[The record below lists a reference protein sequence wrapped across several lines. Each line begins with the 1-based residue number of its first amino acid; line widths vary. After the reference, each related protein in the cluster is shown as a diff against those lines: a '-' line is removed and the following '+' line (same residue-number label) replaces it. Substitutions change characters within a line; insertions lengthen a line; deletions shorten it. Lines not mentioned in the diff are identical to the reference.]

1 MKITAKVIDKH
12 LMPYDISN
20 PFPVRLESRDPLYQ
34 DVLYTCNVPVPESI
48 GNIKA
53 GTVFK
58 NTPIGEIVAS
68 MLGKDDLGSVSIES
82 TLNRI
87 LYGSHDK
94 PNTPGIPPLK
104 PIPKYKVYY
113 GFVAGGPDSD
123 ETTSAADVIKFALEN
138 ESAFAEFGSF
148 EAQLTSDLVR
158 DIHIV
163 NREVN
168 VYGLPVLM
176 IPVSIELPVFI
187 TGLEC
192 TSILKAIEY
201 VEINETQYGIYS
213 AFEYAD
219 TISEYTYKPHK

>member
-12 LMPYDISN
+12 LMPYDVSN

-34 DVLYTCNVPVPESI
+34 DVLYTCEVPVPETI
-48 GNIKA
+48 GNIKV
-53 GTVFK
+53 GTVFN

-68 MLGKDDLGSVSIES
+68 LLGRDDLGSVSIES

-113 GFVAGGPDSD
+113 GFAAGAPDAD
-123 ETTSAADVIKFALEN
+123 ETTNAKDVVKYALEN

-163 NREVN
+163 NRESKIF
-168 VYGLPVLM
+168 GLPVLI
-176 IPVSIELPVFI
+176 IPNSIELPLFI
-187 TGLEC
+187 TGLGC
-192 TSILKAIEY
+192 TSILKPIEY

-219 TISEYTYKPHK
+219 TIAEYTYKAHK